1 MQNLLHKLTSECEQ
15 IDNSRSE
22 NLTRLYDVEKSR
34 DKLKTRLTNKPDTAQ
49 MNTPYTDA
57 KSVTI

>member
-1 MQNLLHKLTSECEQ
+1 MMENLLHKLTSECEQ

-34 DKLKTRLTNKPDTAQ
+34 DKLKTRLDTSSQALG
-49 MNTPYTDA
+49 
-57 KSVTI
+57 KEEVSRW